1 MVDFCLLQAEIACA
15 ILEIEIIKLKERSNM
30 GEEYKIKLMP
40 GFVLVEPFRP
50 DAGIVRT
57 EKKYDRHSLATVL
70 LMGEYPG
77 LITESRK
84 PEYVPGETVVAY
96 DDSNA
101 IETQIVWN
109 GKKRNVEIIRLLDI
123 AAYLTKGNNE

>member
-15 ILEIEIIKLKERSNM
+15 ILETEIVKLKERRNM
-30 GEEYKIKLMP
+30 GEEYQIELMP

-70 LMGEYPG
+70 LMGKFPG
-77 LITESRK
+77 LITESSK
-84 PEYVPGETVVAY
+84 PKCVPGETVVAY

-101 IETQIVWN
+101 IETQLVWG
-109 GKKRNVEIIRLLDI
+109 GKKRNVEIIRLTDI
-123 AAYLTKGNNE
+123 AAYLTKGKNE

>member
-1 MVDFCLLQAEIACA
+1 
-15 ILEIEIIKLKERSNM
+15 M

-70 LMGEYPG
+70 LMGECPG

-123 AAYLTKGNNE
+123 AAYLTKGKNE

>member
-1 MVDFCLLQAEIACA
+1 
-15 ILEIEIIKLKERSNM
+15 M
-30 GEEYKIKLMP
+30 GEEYQIELMP

-70 LMGEYPG
+70 LMGKFPG
-77 LITESRK
+77 LITESSK
-84 PEYVPGETVVAY
+84 PKCVPGETVVAY

-101 IETQIVWN
+101 IETQLVWG
-109 GKKRNVEIIRLLDI
+109 GKKRNVEIIRLTDI
-123 AAYLTKGNNE
+123 AAYLTKGKNE